1 MERGPSPDPPEPGLK
16 PSMSAFID
24 TNVVI
29 RPLTGD
35 PPDFAERAT
44 RFLAEAEDL
53 LLTDVIAAEIVYVLE
68 SFYEVERPRVAEALR
83 AIVAFDAVSAVDP
96 DLLLRAI
103 EVYGL
108 DRLDFVEAYLVACA
122 ERSGVRVIAS
132 FDRNID
138 RVTTVSRIEPPAA
151 PTGDAST

>member
-1 MERGPSPDPPEPGLK
+1 
-16 PSMSAFID
+16 MSAFID

-29 RPLTGD
+29 RHLTGD

-83 AIVAFDAVSAVDP
+83 AIVAFDAVSAWIP
-96 DLLLRAI
+96 TF
-103 EVYGL
+103 Y
-108 DRLDFVEAYLVACA
+108 C
-122 ERSGVRVIAS
+122 ERSRSMDSIVSTSPRPTSSPAQSGAVVRSIAS
-132 FDRNID
+132 FDRSID